1 MVPSAR
7 TGKWTP
13 VRSRNAVHAG
23 DFFPETGRWT
33 TTLMASNNNIQRIL
47 LLSLS
52 LLVASVPAVAADA
65 AKPAKKPAKESS
77 MSLED
82 RKAAADE
89 EKDRLAREKKD
100 LLDREKALQG
110 QLDTSK
116 KLVSEKDAL
125 IKQMQAEI
133 AALKAGKKDEAKA
146 GAKADK
152 AAPAK

>member
-1 MVPSAR
+1 MPA
-7 TGKWTP
+7 T
-13 VRSRNAVHAG
+13 
-23 DFFPETGRWT
+23 FPETGRRT
-33 TTLMASNNNIQRIL
+33 TTHMASNNNIQRIL

-52 LLVASVPAVAADA
+52 LLLASAPAMAADA

-100 LLDREKALQG
+100 LVDREKALNT

-116 KLVSEKDAL
+116 KLVTEKDAL
-125 IKQMQAEI
+125 IKQLQAEI
-133 AALKAGKKDEAKA
+133 AALKAGKKDDAKA
-146 GAKADK
+146 GKKDEAKADK

>member
-1 MVPSAR
+1 MPA
-7 TGKWTP
+7 T
-13 VRSRNAVHAG
+13 
-23 DFFPETGRWT
+23 FPETGRWT
-33 TTLMASNNNIQRIL
+33 ITHMASNNNIQRIL

-52 LLVASVPAVAADA
+52 LLLASGPAMAADA

-100 LLDREKALQG
+100 LLDREKALKN

-116 KLVSEKDAL
+116 KLVTEKDAL
-125 IKQMQAEI
+125 IKQLQAEI
-133 AALKAGKKDEAKA
+133 AALKAGKKDDAKA
-146 GAKADK
+146 GKKADAKADK